1 MREHGAHA
9 RFVWNLAWELSQ
21 WGTLETYGEAKR
33 RTRDDGTTFVQ
44 QKRRPVR
51 PRPGFVAQC
60 AMLAEARREFP
71 WLRAGSSTVQAQAL
85 RDFDKAIAAPLSS
98 TPQTPRGTRCR
109 GPRGGGRGL

>member
-9 RFVWNLAWELSQ
+9 RFVWNLAWALSQ

-51 PRPGFVAQC
+51 PRPGFVVQC
-60 AMLAEARREFP
+60 AMLADDRREFP
-71 WLRAGSSTVQAQAL
+71 WLRAGSGVARL
-85 RDFDKAIAAPLSS
+85 
-98 TPQTPRGTRCR
+98 
-109 GPRGGGRGL
+109 